1 MEMIEHCDTQVVGE
15 LFTTHLCISQ
25 QTISNYFVKE
35 ELSMLLINAPAKA
48 LTLMLTGI
56 SLQFEFDFKVS
67 SDPEWLV
74 DSGQGSISV
83 AGCDMNL
90 ALELKNDNGNLK
102 VDYSDARMR
111 TRDYTV
117 DLAGSSDIS
126 RAVEKMLKDFK
137 VYF

>member
-1 MEMIEHCDTQVVGE
+1 
-15 LFTTHLCISQ
+15 
-25 QTISNYFVKE
+25 
-35 ELSMLLINAPAKA
+35 
-48 LTLMLTGI
+48 
-56 SLQFEFDFKVS
+56 
-67 SDPEWLV
+67 
-74 DSGQGSISV
+74 
-83 AGCDMNL
+83 MNL

-137 VYF
+137 VFFESELTRMLASRYAKLTEKMLNEKLLL